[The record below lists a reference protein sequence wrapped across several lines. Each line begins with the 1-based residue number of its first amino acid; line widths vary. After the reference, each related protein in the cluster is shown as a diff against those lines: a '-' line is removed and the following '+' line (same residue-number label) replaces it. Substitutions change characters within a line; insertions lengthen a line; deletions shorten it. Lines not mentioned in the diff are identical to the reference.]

1 MAKGTV
7 IVIRFGAF
15 CKVPKAD
22 CCIGYGCMACEWAD
36 GVPTGLASLCC
47 NSAVVVTRR
56 REKSNLERGKR
67 LTGG

>member
-22 CCIGYGCMACEWAD
+22 CCIGYGFMACEWAD
-36 GVPTGLASLCC
+36 GVPTGLASLWC

-56 REKSNLERGKR
+56 REKSNLERGER